1 VIIKLNKDNINE
13 TKIALDKIARETGED
28 EDPNIQLL
36 AENGIWVSKEEIEF
50 FSCRHLCLYVLEP
63 FQDHQFE
70 EIKKKIQK
78 VLPSYKTKCY
88 LKVIKKDGKEY
99 IKYPRLVEDWKISQN
114 ILEDL
119 KERHMINNDFLT
131 EDEWIEIQS
140 LEPWKRCERQVAREI
155 IALDIC
161 NHLNIST

>member
-1 VIIKLNKDNINE
+1 LVSKFV
-13 TKIALDKIARETGED
+13 
-28 EDPNIQLL
+28 
-36 AENGIWVSKEEIEF
+36 NGIFI
-50 FSCRHLCLYVLEP
+50 FSHLCLYVLEP
-63 FQDHQFE
+63 LQNHQFE
-70 EIKKKIQK
+70 EYKKKIQK
-78 VLPSYKTKCY
+78 VLPNYKTKCY
-88 LKVIKKDGKEY
+88 LKVIKKDGMEY
-99 IKYPRLVEDWKISQN
+99 IKYPRLVEYWKISQN

-119 KERHMINNDFLT
+119 KERHMIKNDFFT